1 MWCLDEW
8 LTSELRTAVR
18 SANLYRFDEKVKAE
32 YSLIC
37 AVADRVQDADRW
49 LNKHAQLPTNEVD
62 ALTWLM
68 LASVIKSSV
77 ESLCKKFGV
86 RFNDNDAQ
94 SQDNHVH
101 FGEVCEHYHLHNHF
115 GGIVTDDE
123 FFQYFR
129 ALTFSHPYGTRKGK
143 STDERHTNYPFLEQD
158 ETLYAPYMVLE
169 KDPYTDCFR
178 GKPVIGVHVYSNKR
192 NDIQSLFVPFESLKS
207 YLLSRHN
214 RLSLISAALR
224 KRVEEGERKFRS
236 ERIDR
241 TISSI
246 EQFKTIREVMISR
259 GCEAY
264 SIDEA
269 INYLECGSTCS
280 DNDNAIKEYRQKIL
294 ELASVLCDE
303 IENLNYEDFTR
314 RLEHVTGCHWD
325 TLPSGISYHTEKVF
339 EYFDGCNNASR
350 EWGRQDLLALSADY
364 VGRWVKIDYAMP
376 DVEIRM
382 LVTLAYYMEYGRYR
396 KLELFEEEVSRKR
409 NCLHHKMEMMQD
421 AAGRCVDVRF
431 VEETCGRLDVKP
443 PVAN

>member
-94 SQDNHVH
+94 SQ
-101 FGEVCEHYHLHNHF
+101 
-115 GGIVTDDE
+115 
-123 FFQYFR
+123 
-129 ALTFSHPYGTRKGK
+129 
-143 STDERHTNYPFLEQD
+143 
-158 ETLYAPYMVLE
+158 
-169 KDPYTDCFR
+169 
-178 GKPVIGVHVYSNKR
+178 
-192 NDIQSLFVPFESLKS
+192 
-207 YLLSRHN
+207 
-214 RLSLISAALR
+214 
-224 KRVEEGERKFRS
+224 
-236 ERIDR
+236 
-241 TISSI
+241 
-246 EQFKTIREVMISR
+246 
-259 GCEAY
+259 
-264 SIDEA
+264 
-269 INYLECGSTCS
+269 